1 MNLLEIARKPVTV
14 LSDRSVYETVRTMAE
29 HGVGSVEVTSPAG
42 ELLGIFTE
50 RDLMT
55 RVVAKKL
62 STHGTSVGSVMTRA
76 VATASPLDPLEETL
90 QKMVVRQIR
99 HLPIVDS
106 SGKVVGTL
114 RFQDLF
120 AKELEDVGR
129 ELDAVISRYTTD
141 SLGG

>member
-14 LSDRSVYETVRTMAE
+14 RPDRSVYEAVRKMAE
-29 HGVGSVEVTSPAG
+29 HGVGSVEVASPTG

-62 STHGTSVGSVMTRA
+62 PTHDTPVASVMTRS
-76 VATASPLDPLEETL
+76 VATASPLDSLEDTL

-106 SGKVVGTL
+106 AGKVVGTL

-120 AKELEDVGR
+120 AKEVEDLGR

-141 SLGG
+141 APGG